1 MKAKKQNTTS
11 TITAQE
17 AHMKPILDVADNFTP
32 TRSDLARIVAAE
44 RNFQLDP
51 AFWETATTPGTDL
64 VWKRN
69 GSTFEIVTR
78 RRQPIFKGAV
88 HNTQKSVEIGAIEKK
103 GYKIF

>member
-1 MKAKKQNTTS
+1 MT
-11 TITAQE
+11 
-17 AHMKPILDVADNFTP
+17 PILDIADNFTP

-51 AFWETATTPGTDL
+51 QFWETATAPGTDL

-78 RRQPIFKGAV
+78 RRQPIVKGAV
-88 HNTQKSVEIGAIEKK
+88 HNTHKSVEIGAIEKK